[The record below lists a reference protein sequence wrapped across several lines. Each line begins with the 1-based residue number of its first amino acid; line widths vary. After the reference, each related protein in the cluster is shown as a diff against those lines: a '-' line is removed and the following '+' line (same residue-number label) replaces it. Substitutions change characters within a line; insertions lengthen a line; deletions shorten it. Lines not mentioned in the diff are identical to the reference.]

1 MVITNDAAIPTHL
14 GHDSTATPVKWRYSH
29 YVFVFACVCVK
40 VCNIYMCVRV
50 CLSYSA
56 LSLHYR
62 CRIFFTHPAFCCAV
76 VMHMSARVCLCVQR
90 YLHNCKHSTP
100 LFDYIRR
107 SLLTSA
113 LNHAN
118 FLQIQHYSTIAD
130 KTGSLPQ

>member
-1 MVITNDAAIPTHL
+1 MCAP
-14 GHDSTATPVKWRYSH
+14 
-29 YVFVFACVCVK
+29 ACVC
-40 VCNIYMCVRV
+40 V

-130 KTGSLPQ
+130 KTGSLPSSFCERTRSYQSISNFQVDNLRTTICNNVTSLALFVACPDF